1 MTIAYRDAG
10 TADAATLAA
19 LGRATFIETFAHLY
33 TPENLA
39 AFLES
44 HTENGW
50 RAELSD
56 PAFSVRLAEED
67 GRAAAFAKIGPPTL
81 PFETERR
88 ATELRQFYVLAP
100 WHGRG
105 VAAELMRWALAESR
119 RRGAEE
125 LYLSVFVDNHRA
137 RRFYARY
144 GFEQVGTCEF
154 MVGTHADLDLVMRL
168 ALDPAR
174 HAGPFDG
181 AQDRLDPAS
190 MNTD

>member
-1 MTIAYRDAG
+1 VTVTYRNARAG
-10 TADAATLAA
+10 DAATLAE
-19 LGRATFIETFAHLY
+19 LGRATFSETFGHLY

-39 AFLES
+39 AFLKS
-44 HTENGW
+44 HTEDGW

-56 PAFSVRLAEED
+56 PAFAVRLAEED
-67 GRAAAFAKIGPPTL
+67 GRAAAYAKLAPPSL

-88 ATELRQFYVLAP
+88 AIELRQFYVLAP

-105 VAAELMRWALAESR
+105 VAAELMRWALAEAR

-137 RRFYARY
+137 RCFYARY
-144 GFEQVGTCEF
+144 GFEQVGTYDF

-168 ALDPAR
+168 ALEGAN
-174 HAGPFDG
+174 DG
-181 AQDRLDPAS
+181 
-190 MNTD
+190 

>member
-1 MTIAYRDAG
+1 VTITYRSAG
-10 TADAATLAA
+10 PADAAALAA
-19 LGRATFIETFAHLY
+19 LGRATFTETFGHLY
-33 TPENLA
+33 SPDNLA

-44 HTENGW
+44 HSEKGW

-56 PAFSVRLAEED
+56 PAFSIRLAEED
-67 GRAAAFAKIGPPTL
+67 GRAVAFAKIGPPTL
-81 PFETERR
+81 PFETERS
-88 ATELRQFYVLAP
+88 ATELRQFYVLAA

-105 VAAELMRWALAESR
+105 VAAELMRWALAEAR

-144 GFEQVGTCEF
+144 GFEQVGTYDF

-168 ALDPAR
+168 ALED
-174 HAGPFDG
+174 
-181 AQDRLDPAS
+181 AS
-190 MNTD
+190 GD